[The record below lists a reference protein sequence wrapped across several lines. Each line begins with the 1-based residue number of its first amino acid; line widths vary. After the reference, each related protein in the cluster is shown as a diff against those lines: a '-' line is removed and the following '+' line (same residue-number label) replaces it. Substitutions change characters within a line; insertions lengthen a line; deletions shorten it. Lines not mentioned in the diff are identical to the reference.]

1 MEKRSP
7 LSSKSRPMEPPLGG
21 ASSPADVASR
31 RKHGF
36 AVRRAL
42 AGAYRNLPCPRLTS
56 AITSKLEASTGYIG
70 LENASALQL
79 TAWTSCPST
88 VKNTFRFAGSK
99 PQPTTL
105 STPAH
110 DDFSDSYTSFIPAS
124 IHGLLFSSRFCRAQ
138 REDERGV
145 VVSHRRGRP
154 RRWSGSRWTRRTFR
168 PATDVTARMRRRG
181 PLT

>member
-7 LSSKSRPMEPPLGG
+7 LSSKSRPSEPPLRP
-21 ASSPADVASR
+21 SSPADAAR

-36 AVRRAL
+36 AVRRAF

-56 AITSKLEASTGYIG
+56 AITSKLEARTGYIG
-70 LENASALQL
+70 AENASALQL

-110 DDFSDSYTSFIPAS
+110 DDFSDSYTSFIPAIKS
-124 IHGLLFSSRFCRAQ
+124 AEFSAQ
-138 REDERGV
+138 DF
-145 VVSHRRGRP
+145 P
-154 RRWSGSRWTRRTFR
+154 RSKRDS
-168 PATDVTARMRRRG
+168 
-181 PLT
+181 